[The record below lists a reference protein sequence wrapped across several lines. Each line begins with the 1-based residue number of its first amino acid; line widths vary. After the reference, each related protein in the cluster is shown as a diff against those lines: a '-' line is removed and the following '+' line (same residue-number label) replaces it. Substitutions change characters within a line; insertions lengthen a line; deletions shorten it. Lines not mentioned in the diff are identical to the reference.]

1 VVIEGAADGRHDE
14 GRKDPKSTM
23 SAEVERRLAA
33 APAPGLAPLPADNAR
48 ALLRQNAEDP
58 EISGRPALKFGN
70 LVITHGELYDS
81 CVRFALMLKSRMRP
95 DRPPHVG
102 VLLDNT
108 PDYVVAIGGAGL
120 IGACV
125 VGLNHTRRGEHLA
138 NDINYTDVQVLVT
151 EPRHLDLISPIE
163 DSLDLPGG
171 MLVSTRYADTDD
183 PKASSVEL
191 LEDALDAVRGVVKKN
206 DEVSAPDGGDYADDA
221 DALGPEPDVESLW
234 NLLFT
239 SGTSSAPKA
248 VRCTQ
253 RRLLTTGN
261 RLSMV
266 LDVGRDDT
274 GYIAMPLFHS
284 NSLMV
289 GLAPALVV
297 GASVGLARKF
307 SASRFLDDVRR
318 YGATWFNYTG
328 KPLAYLLATPEQ
340 PDDSDNTLRLAYGN
354 EGSPQVVEAV
364 SERFGV
370 EVVDVFGST
379 EGAIA
384 LDRTGGPPRG
394 SIGALRED
402 VAIVDPEGNPVP
414 VAEFDADGRLT
425 NADACVGEIVNT
437 SGVGPFEGYYK
448 NDEAMRATTRNGWYW
463 SGDLGYIDADG
474 WVYFAGRTADWLRVD
489 GENFPA
495 GPIEA
500 VVNRLPDVLL
510 GAVYGVP
517 DVFAGDQV
525 MVGLVLTDG
534 AEFDPVVF
542 ASWLEEQPDLSPKW
556 HPRYV
561 RIAKALPQTP
571 SNKVLKRVLQH
582 EKFRSDRTGG
592 DTVYVRGRGEDRYH
606 VLTSKEEADLRGQFD
621 KEGRLRAWDL

>member
-1 VVIEGAADGRHDE
+1 VRDC
-14 GRKDPKSTM
+14 DPTYP
-23 SAEVERRLAA
+23 R
-33 APAPGLAPLPADNAR
+33 
-48 ALLRQNAEDP
+48 
-58 EISGRPALKFGN
+58 
-70 LVITHGELYDS
+70 TW
-81 CVRFALMLKSRMRP
+81 
-95 DRPPHVG
+95 G

-120 IGACV
+120 LGACV

-138 NDINYTDVQVLVT
+138 RDITYTDVQMVVT
-151 EPRHLDLISPIE
+151 EPRHLELLAPIE
-163 DSLDLPGG
+163 ASLDLPGG
-171 MLVSTRYADTDD
+171 VLVSTRYADSDD
-183 PKASSVEL
+183 PPLEAAEPGKPGEREL
-191 LEDALDAVRGVVKKN
+191 LEDALAASD
-206 DEVSAPDGGDYADDA
+206 DLDPDS
-221 DALGPEPDVESLW
+221 LEPDVDALW

-253 RRLLTTGN
+253 RRLLVTGN

-266 LDVGRDDT
+266 LDVGPDDA

-328 KPLAYLLATPEQ
+328 KPLAYLLATPEK
-340 PDDSDNTLRLAYGN
+340 PDDADNPLRLAYGN
-354 EGSPQVVEAV
+354 EGSPQVVETV
-364 SERFGV
+364 SRRFDV

-384 LDRTGGPPRG
+384 LDRSGGPPRG
-394 SIGALRED
+394 SIGSLRED
-402 VAIVDPEGNPVP
+402 VAIVDPDGNRVP
-414 VAEFDADGRLT
+414 VAEFDEDGRLA
-425 NADACVGEIVNT
+425 NADVCVGEIVNT
-437 SGVGPFEGYYK
+437 AGVGPFEGYYK
-448 NDEAMRATTRNGWYW
+448 NEEAMKATTRNGWYW

-495 GPIEA
+495 GPIDA
-500 VVNRLPDVLL
+500 VVTRHPGVLL

-525 MVGLVLTDG
+525 MTALVPREGIT
-534 AEFDPVVF
+534 FDPEGF
-542 ASWLEEQPDLSPKW
+542 ARWLDAQPDLSPKW

-561 RIAKALPQTP
+561 RISASLPQTP
-571 SNKVLKRVLQH
+571 TNKVLTRVLQH
-582 EKFRSDRTGG
+582 EKYRSDRTAG
-592 DTVYVRGRGEDRYH
+592 DEIYVRGRGE
-606 VLTSKEEADLRGQFD
+606 TSYRLMTLSDEAELREGFD
-621 KEGRLRAWDL
+621 QAGRLRVWDL

>member
-1 VVIEGAADGRHDE
+1 VVTEREDSIR
-14 GRKDPKSTM
+14 R
-23 SAEVERRLAA
+23 AELSPEVDRRVAN
-33 APAPGLAPLPADNAR
+33 APAPGMAPLPAANAAELFRRNAR
-48 ALLRQNAEDP
+48 DP
-58 EISGRPALKFGN
+58 DIGPRPALKFGDK
-70 LVITHGELYDS
+70 VMTHAELFEAS
-81 CVRFALMLKSRMRP
+81 LQFASMLRSRLRP
-95 DRPPHVG
+95 DLPQHIA

-120 IGACV
+120 VGACV

-138 NDINYTDVQVLVT
+138 RDITYTDTQMVLT
-151 EPRHLDLISPIE
+151 EPRHLDLLDPIE
-163 DSLDLPGG
+163 SSLDLPGG
-171 MLVSTRYADTDD
+171 VLISTSYADSDD
-183 PKASSVEL
+183 PPVGSDSAGRDREL
-191 LEDALDAVRGVVKKN
+191 LHDAL
-206 DEVSAPDGGDYADDA
+206 SASDPLDPDSLD
-221 DALGPEPDVESLW
+221 PDVDLLW

-253 RRLLTTGN
+253 RRLLITGN

-266 LDVGRDDT
+266 LDVGPDDA

-328 KPLAYLLATPEQ
+328 KPLAYLIATPEK
-340 PDDSDNTLRLAYGN
+340 PDDADNPLRIAYGN
-354 EGSPQVVEAV
+354 EGSPQVVETVAR
-364 SERFGV
+364 RFDV

-384 LDRTGGPPRG
+384 LDRSGGPPRG
-394 SIGALRED
+394 SIGSLRDD
-402 VAIVDPEGNPVP
+402 VAIVDPDGNRVP
-414 VAEFDADGRLT
+414 VAEFDEDGRLA
-425 NADACVGEIVNT
+425 NADVCVGEIVNT
-437 SGVGPFEGYYK
+437 AGVGPFEGYYK
-448 NDEAMRATTRNGWYW
+448 NEEAMAATTRKGWYW

-495 GPIEA
+495 GPIDA
-500 VVNRLPDVLL
+500 VITRHPDVML

-517 DVFAGDQV
+517 DVFSGDQV
-525 MVGLVLTDG
+525 MTALIPREGI
-534 AEFDPVVF
+534 EFDPDGF
-542 ASWLEEQPDLSPKW
+542 ARWLESQPDLSPKW
-556 HPRYV
+556 YPRYV
-561 RIAKALPQTP
+561 RISTSLPQTP
-571 SNKVLKRVLQH
+571 SNKVLIRVLQH
-582 EKFRSDRTGG
+582 EKYRFDRTGG
-592 DTVYVRGRGEDRYH
+592 DPIFVRERGE
-606 VLTSKEEADLRGQFD
+606 TSYRLMTPADERELHDAFD
-621 KEGRLRAWDL
+621 KSGRLRVWDL